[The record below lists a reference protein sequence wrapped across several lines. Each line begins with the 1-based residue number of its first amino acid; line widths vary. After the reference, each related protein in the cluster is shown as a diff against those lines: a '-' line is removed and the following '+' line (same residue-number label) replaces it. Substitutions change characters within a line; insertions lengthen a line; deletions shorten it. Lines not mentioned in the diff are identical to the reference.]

1 MGNQW
6 KVIWPGALLVVTIFL
21 VIIGIITGK
30 IDPEA
35 LMI

>member
-6 KVIWPGALLVVTIFL
+6 KVIWPGALLVVAIFIV
-21 VIIGIITGK
+21 VISIITGI
-30 IDPEA
+30 IDPEI

>member
-30 IDPEA
+30 IDPES

>member
-6 KVIWPGALLVVTIFL
+6 KVIWPGALLVIAIFL
-21 VIIGIITGK
+21 VIVGIITGL

>member
-6 KVIWPGALLVVTIFL
+6 KVIWPGALLVMVIFL

-30 IDPEA
+30 IDPEV

>member
-21 VIIGIITGK
+21 VIIGIITGI